1 MGKVMAELFASGHII
16 DLILGLVVIEVAA
29 LALWRRWFGTG
40 PALGVLAAN
49 LASGGF
55 LLLAVRAAL
64 VDASWEWVALALL
77 GSLLAHVV
85 DLYGRLRG

>member
-1 MGKVMAELFASGHII
+1 MAELFASGHII
-16 DLILGLVVIEVAA
+16 DLILGLVVVEVMA
-29 LALWRRWFGTG
+29 LALWRRRFGTG
-40 PALGVLAAN
+40 PALGGLAAN

-77 GSLLAHVV
+77 GSLLAHLA
-85 DLYGRLRG
+85 DLYGRRQG